1 MKLKV
6 VIAVALL
13 AMASIVRAQTPP
25 KVPRIGVLSAGP
37 SSMRTSPSNQGF
49 EKRMSELGWVE
60 GQNLTVEYGFADGKI
75 ESLPALAVDL
85 ARRVDLMV
93 AVGSE
98 FTLRAATQASRTI
111 PIVMIAINYDPVARG
126 YLASLGRPTGT
137 VTGVFLQQVELAPK
151 RLQLLKETLPRASR
165 VAVLWD
171 ALSAD
176 QLKAAKDAA
185 TSLKVELRPI
195 EVHDA
200 PADLE
205 NVFRE
210 AARGR
215 ADAALVLASTFFY
228 RDRERIAQLALKHRL
243 PTVCAHPED
252 GDAGNL
258 MAYGANLAD
267 MFGRAAE
274 YVDKILRGAKL
285 TDLPVEQPTKFEMVL
300 NLKTAKTLA
309 VTIPRSVRL
318 RADRLI
324 D

>member
-1 MKLKV
+1 MRLPV
-6 VIAVALL
+6 VVAVSLLAVAS
-13 AMASIVRAQTPP
+13 AVAAQTPP
-25 KVPRIGVLSAGP
+25 KVPRVGVLSAGP
-37 SSMRTSPSNQGF
+37 PSMRTSPSQQGF
-49 EKRMSELGWVE
+49 NKRMIELGWTD
-60 GQNLTVEYGFADGKI
+60 GQNVAIEFAFADGKI
-75 ESLPALAVDL
+75 DRLPALGADL
-85 ARRVDLMV
+85 AGRADLVV

-98 FTLRAATQASRTI
+98 FTLRAATQAGRAI

-126 YLASLGRPTGT
+126 YLTSLARPGGNL
-137 VTGVFLQQVELAPK
+137 TGVFLQQVELAPK
-151 RLQLLKETLPRASR
+151 RLQLLKEVLPRAGR

-185 TSLKVELRPI
+185 ASLKVELRPI
-195 EVHDA
+195 EVQDA
-200 PADLE
+200 PSDLE
-205 NVFRE
+205 NAFRE

-228 RDRERIAQLALKHRL
+228 RHRERIAQLALKHRL

-274 YVDKILRGAKL
+274 YVDKILRGAKPA
-285 TDLPVEQPTKFEMVL
+285 DLAVEQPTKFDLVL
-300 NLKTAKTLA
+300 NMKTARALA
-309 VTIPRSVRL
+309 LAIPASVRV
-318 RADRLI
+318 RADRVI